1 MISQTLQ
8 NCRDRKWNGDKTYVG
23 SCSTKEIIDFRL
35 ELSNVK
41 CTSLH
46 CGLSILGTKVPE
58 AKEGTASERVQDES
72 MHTEANEGTAS
83 ITSKH
88 FNQRT
93 NLYHLIHTA
102 SSPRSPGSPASTPSS
117 VTCKGYAALFS
128 YWSR

>member
-23 SCSTKEIIDFRL
+23 SCSPKKYIDFRL

-72 MHTEANEGTAS
+72 MQTEANEGTAS
-83 ITSKH
+83 IDKFTPLNSHSLKSQIPWQPCLNSIICH
-88 FNQRT
+88 LQR
-93 NLYHLIHTA
+93 
-102 SSPRSPGSPASTPSS
+102 
-117 VTCKGYAALFS
+117 LFS
-128 YWSR
+128 Y